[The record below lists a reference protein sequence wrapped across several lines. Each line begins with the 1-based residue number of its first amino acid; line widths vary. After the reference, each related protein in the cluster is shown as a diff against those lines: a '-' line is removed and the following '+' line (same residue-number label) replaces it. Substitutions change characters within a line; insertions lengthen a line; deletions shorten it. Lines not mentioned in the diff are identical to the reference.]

1 MDDNVRVKT
10 RSCAGG
16 ETSSAASASRIIA
29 QQWAARRRQQA
40 CEQMVLTTLDLDRR
54 DRESE
59 LLALARLH
67 AVSML
72 DASFLHGGD
81 GGPSGRRRA
90 RSPERALVRR
100 IAREW
105 AASASTSPLE
115 GAARGR
121 APGAE
126 EWLGESERERVRSV
140 RERVRMACQ
149 GYDGEEEAPR
159 LMRGRPQA
167 RADVVVTRMAVERQ
181 RELQGLSEHR
191 AVSAF
196 AHRGRIQS
204 FLRGRFFCSGRP
216 MNDERSI
223 SMTTRELGHVRQSH
237 LVSRLREEVRFG
249 TESITNDQSTLV
261 ALSTQTNSIDNEYDS
276 VTPQVV
282 SDDNNHIEN
291 ATRGYEILTQQSM
304 QNEDSHIENNVA
316 NSNDAHQTDFAQ
328 EQIDRYEDYSDSG
341 SSEQDNDHSSY
352 AFPAP
357 SNNGVQREVETYGG
371 QQSDSPWSRDISGTQ
386 DGHDNTFVHRDEEWL
401 IIDSQE
407 PTPNWQLGRSFPSSR
422 NVNRLHPSDD
432 DVYGIELRELL
443 SRRSVS
449 NLLSSGFRESLD
461 QLIQSYIQR
470 QEHDPHNWNF
480 EEQRP
485 TTGLLNEDPIE
496 IRIDEQ
502 NRAERD
508 TAPQSSTMLPD
519 QILFPQQRQWHIELP
534 HHNWFQQSM
543 HRSEFDW
550 DTIHILRDE
559 LTGVQRGM
567 TNMQQMLE
575 ACMEMQIEL
584 QRSIKQEVSAA
595 LNRSLT
601 MQDEETLEDGS
612 QWKLARKGT
621 CCICCDN
628 QIDSLLYRC
637 GHMCTCSKCA
647 SELLHGVGKCPLCR
661 APIIEVIRPYC
672 IM

>member
-1 MDDNVRVKT
+1 MDDNIRAKT
-10 RSCAGG
+10 GG
-16 ETSSAASASRIIA
+16 DTSSSAASHAASRIIA
-29 QQWAARRRQQA
+29 QQWA

-54 DRESE
+54 DRDSE

-81 GGPSGRRRA
+81 GGRGGGRRRA

-105 AASASTSPLE
+105 AASASASP
-115 GAARGR
+115 RGR

-126 EWLGESERERVRSV
+126 LEWLGESERER
-140 RERVRMACQ
+140 
-149 GYDGEEEAPR
+149 GYHGEEEEEEEEASGR
-159 LMRGRPQA
+159 LLRGRPQA
-167 RADVVVTRMAVERQ
+167 RADVVVTRMAMERQ

-191 AVSAF
+191 AVSTF

-204 FLRGRFFCSGRP
+204 SLRGRFFHSGRP

-223 SMTTRELGHVRQSH
+223 FVTARELGHVRHSH
-237 LVSRLREEVRFG
+237 PVYRLREEVRSG
-249 TESITNDQSTLV
+249 IESITNDQSTLV

-276 VTPQVV
+276 VTPQAV

-291 ATRGYEILTQQSM
+291 ATRDYEILTQQSV

-352 AFPAP
+352 AFHAP
-357 SNNGVQREVETYGG
+357 SNNVMQREAETYGG
-371 QQSDSPWSRDISGTQ
+371 QQSDSPWSRDISGTE

-407 PTPNWQLGRSFPSSR
+407 PGPNWQLGRSFPSSR
-422 NVNRLHPSDD
+422 NVNRLRPSDD

-461 QLIQSYIQR
+461 QLIRSYVQR
-470 QEHDPHNWNF
+470 QEHDWNF
-480 EEQRP
+480 EGQRP
-485 TTGLLNEDPIE
+485 TTTGLLNEDPIE

-508 TAPQSSTMLPD
+508 NAPQSSTMLAD
-519 QILFPQQRQWHIELP
+519 QTLFPQQRQWHTELP
-534 HHNWFQQSM
+534 HHNWSQQSM
-543 HRSEFDW
+543 HHSEFDW

-559 LTGVQRGM
+559 LIRVQRGM
-567 TNMQQMLE
+567 TSMQQMLE
-575 ACMEMQIEL
+575 ACMEMQMEL

-601 MQDEETLEDGS
+601 MQDEEILEDGS
-612 QWKLARKGT
+612 QWKLARKGM

-661 APIIEVIRPYC
+661 APIIEVIRAYC

>member
-1 MDDNVRVKT
+1 MLRPRAESSGVPSPSGLSMDDDVHAKT

-16 ETSSAASASRIIA
+16 ETSAAAASRIIA
-29 QQWAARRRQQA
+29 QWAARRRQA

-81 GGPSGRRRA
+81 GGGRRRA

-105 AASASTSPLE
+105 AGGAAASE

-121 APGAE
+121 GE
-126 EWLGESERERVRSV
+126 EWLGETERERVRSV
-140 RERVRMACQ
+140 RERVRMATAQQQQ
-149 GYDGEEEAPR
+149 GVGGDQGGSTTRDRR
-159 LMRGRPQA
+159 LA
-167 RADVVVTRMAVERQ
+167 RADVVRRMAMERQ

-204 FLRGRFFCSGRP
+204 FLRGRFFRNGRP
-216 MNDERSI
+216 MNDERPN
-223 SMTTRELGHVRQSH
+223 SMAATELGQLRQRH
-237 LVSRLREEVRFG
+237 PVSRL
-249 TESITNDQSTLV
+249 STNVPLRSDGVIL
-261 ALSTQTNSIDNEYDS
+261 
-276 VTPQVV
+276 QVV
-282 SDDNNHIEN
+282 SDDNHHIEN
-291 ATRGYEILTQQSM
+291 AAHYYQIQTNRSM
-304 QNEDSHIENNVA
+304 EDEAVHVESTVPGS
-316 NSNDAHQTDFAQ
+316 NSVPQDDFSQ
-328 EQIDRYEDYSDSG
+328 EQIQQSEKHSDSR
-341 SSEQDNDHSSY
+341 SSELDSEQSVSTSSST
-352 AFPAP
+352 ASGNSMQQEA
-357 SNNGVQREVETYGG
+357 ET
-371 QQSDSPWSRDISGTQ
+371 DLPWSRDISVTEA
-386 DGHDNTFVHRDEEWL
+386 DGHDSAFLHRDEEWHV
-401 IIDSQE
+401 IESQE
-407 PTPNWQLGRSFPSSR
+407 EEPQWQLSRSFNSTR
-422 NVNRLHPSDD
+422 NRFSPPED
-432 DVYGIELRELL
+432 DVYGVELRELL

-461 QLIQSYIQR
+461 QLIQSYVQR
-470 QEHDPHNWNF
+470 QEHDPHDWDF
-480 EEQRP
+480 EEGQRP
-485 TTGLLNEDPIE
+485 STGLLNEDPIE
-496 IRIDEQ
+496 IRIDEPT
-502 NRAERD
+502 RVGSE
-508 TAPQSSTMLPD
+508 TAPQPSTVLSD
-519 QILFPQQRQWHIELP
+519 QAVQWQQY
-534 HHNWFQQSM
+534 HNWSQQTM
-543 HRSEFDW
+543 HRSELEW
-550 DTIHILRDE
+550 DAIHVLRDE
-559 LTGVQRGM
+559 LSGVQRGM
-567 TNMQQMLE
+567 SSMQQMLE

-595 LNRSLT
+595 LNRSPLT

-612 QWKLARKGT
+612 QWNLARKGT

-661 APIIEVIRPYC
+661 APIVEVIRAYC
-672 IM
+672 IL

>member
-196 AHRGRIQS
+196 AHRGRIQVKAKPPQAQTSLSLGRSLS
-204 FLRGRFFCSGRP
+204 F
-216 MNDERSI
+216 
-223 SMTTRELGHVRQSH
+223 
-237 LVSRLREEVRFG
+237 
-249 TESITNDQSTLV
+249 
-261 ALSTQTNSIDNEYDS
+261 
-276 VTPQVV
+276 
-282 SDDNNHIEN
+282 
-291 ATRGYEILTQQSM
+291 
-304 QNEDSHIENNVA
+304 
-316 NSNDAHQTDFAQ
+316 
-328 EQIDRYEDYSDSG
+328 
-341 SSEQDNDHSSY
+341 SS
-352 AFPAP
+352 P
-357 SNNGVQREVETYGG
+357 S
-371 QQSDSPWSRDISGTQ
+371 ISGTK
-386 DGHDNTFVHRDEEWL
+386 HFVL
-401 IIDSQE
+401 I
-407 PTPNWQLGRSFPSSR
+407 T
-422 NVNRLHPSDD
+422 
-432 DVYGIELRELL
+432 
-443 SRRSVS
+443 S
-449 NLLSSGFRESLD
+449 NK
-461 QLIQSYIQR
+461 
-470 QEHDPHNWNF
+470 
-480 EEQRP
+480 
-485 TTGLLNEDPIE
+485 NE
-496 IRIDEQ
+496 RY
-502 NRAERD
+502 N
-508 TAPQSSTMLPD
+508 
-519 QILFPQQRQWHIELP
+519 
-534 HHNWFQQSM
+534 
-543 HRSEFDW
+543 
-550 DTIHILRDE
+550 
-559 LTGVQRGM
+559 
-567 TNMQQMLE
+567 
-575 ACMEMQIEL
+575 
-584 QRSIKQEVSAA
+584 
-595 LNRSLT
+595 
-601 MQDEETLEDGS
+601 
-612 QWKLARKGT
+612 
-621 CCICCDN
+621 
-628 QIDSLLYRC
+628 
-637 GHMCTCSKCA
+637 
-647 SELLHGVGKCPLCR
+647 
-661 APIIEVIRPYC
+661 
-672 IM
+672 